1 MIATTLA
8 PRRVAPG
15 AGETYHVLGDRV
27 TCKALAAET
36 GGAYSLFELHT
47 APGGGSAPHI
57 QRHED
62 EAFFV
67 LEGTYSALIGD
78 ERVDLGP
85 GSYVFVPR
93 GTVHALTNSGN
104 TTARMLSMITPGG
117 NFERFLAEVGE
128 RIDDPL
134 SFTPGPPINATRLAL
149 AAANYGVE
157 FCADDVAG
165 FGCGAV
171 AA

>member
-15 AGETYHVLGDRV
+15 AGEIYHVLGDQV

-36 GGAYSLFELHT
+36 GGAYSLFERRT
-47 APGGGSAPHI
+47 EPGMGSAPHT
-57 QRHED
+57 QEQED

-67 LEGTYSALIGD
+67 LEGTYRALIGA
-78 ERVDLGP
+78 EQVDLGP

-93 GTVHALTNSGN
+93 GTVHAITNVGD
-104 TTARMLSMITPGG
+104 TPARMLIMITPGG
-117 NFERFLAEVGE
+117 NYEQFIAEIGE
-128 RIDDPL
+128 RIDDL
-134 SFTPGPPINATRLAL
+134 LTFSPGLPPSEARVAL
-149 AAANYGVE
+149 AGAKYGIEFHATPRAFAA
-157 FCADDVAG
+157 
-165 FGCGAV
+165 